1 MKIRMVTLFLLLFAS
16 ILLNGGL
23 LYALKK
29 YYAQSRLT
37 AVFPTHESF
46 YRQANL
52 KLPPKTQKRIVLFG
66 DSRIQEWKDLPNIAN
81 VEFINRGIGGE
92 TTAQLRARLETDV
105 LKLNP
110 DVVILQMGINDL
122 VTLGVANEVE
132 QKAIIQQ
139 CDENLKLVV
148 EALTQAHIQVILLTI
163 IPPAQPHL
171 LRLMVWSA
179 LIAQQVE
186 EINQSW
192 LKRAATQTNQFLH
205 LIDTAATLKNQ
216 QGQWHSNVNRD
227 TLHLTATGYDHLN
240 QAVLSILQPH

>member
-171 LRLMVWSA
+171 LRWMVWSEV
-179 LIAQQVE
+179 IAQQVE

-205 LIDTAATLKNQ
+205 LIDTAAVLKNQ

-240 QAVLSILQPH
+240 QAVLPILQPH